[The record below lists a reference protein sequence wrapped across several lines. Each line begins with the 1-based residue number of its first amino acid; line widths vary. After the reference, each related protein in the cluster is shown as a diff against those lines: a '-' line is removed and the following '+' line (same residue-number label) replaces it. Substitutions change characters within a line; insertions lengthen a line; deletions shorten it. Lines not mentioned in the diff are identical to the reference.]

1 MLAKLTRGPNLEVL
15 WMARNR
21 LTALPPEIGR
31 LAALQELRCAAVVP
45 YLRSLP
51 AHAPAPVAAP
61 APRPAPPAASAAP
74 APTRPQQAPGPAPPR
89 PPPAGDVRSWS
100 EEDVVAWVRSR
111 GQIAEFAGAF
121 RYTNGV
127 ALLALGDGEL
137 ERMGVPH
144 FGARHR
150 LLAEIAAL
158 RGGHI
163 SATRPQPTAPG
174 LAPGYGPASRVPP
187 LPPGYEYHVFITYRR
202 MGGKNYLASLFCKA
216 LESHGYKVFF
226 DVRSLQGGVFDSKIL
241 ESLRASCCDVFIL
254 VDGTLERCKELEDW
268 VRREIAE
275 ACHLGKAIIPV
286 VDDPQERF
294 PSTAGLPPDMAN
306 FPRHNALFFH
316 NSMQEECIA
325 RLCSH
330 IDAAVANTKPF
341 ASLPAPLP
349 PPTPAAGE
357 EKSCSVQ

>member
-1 MLAKLTRGPNLEVL
+1 
-15 WMARNR
+15 MA
-21 LTALPPEIGR
+21 
-31 LAALQELRCAAVVP
+31 V
-45 YLRSLP
+45 S
-51 AHAPAPVAAP
+51 
-61 APRPAPPAASAAP
+61 
-74 APTRPQQAPGPAPPR
+74 PTPGY
-89 PPPAGDVRSWS
+89 
-100 EEDVVAWVRSR
+100 
-111 GQIAEFAGAF
+111 GA
-121 RYTNGV
+121 
-127 ALLALGDGEL
+127 
-137 ERMGVPH
+137 
-144 FGARHR
+144 
-150 LLAEIAAL
+150 
-158 RGGHI
+158 
-163 SATRPQPTAPG
+163 
-174 LAPGYGPASRVPP
+174 APGYGPASRVPP

-216 LESHGYKVFF
+216 LESHGYKVFL

-349 PPTPAAGE
+349 PPTPAAGKRSPAASSDASDRSPVKAGAAAAPIQTAVNVGASNDANGCLIE
-357 EKSCSVQ
+357 LPRTD